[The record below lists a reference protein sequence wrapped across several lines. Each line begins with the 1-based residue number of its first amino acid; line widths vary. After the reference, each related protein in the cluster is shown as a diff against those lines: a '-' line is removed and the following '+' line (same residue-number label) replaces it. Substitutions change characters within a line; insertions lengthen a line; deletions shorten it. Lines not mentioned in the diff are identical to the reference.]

1 MDTRSPQCYIAT
13 TVQEGHMNG
22 VANDW
27 RVRLYTAADIPAYVE
42 LSNLEYPDEP
52 TTVEQEEH
60 WERSYPQENPR
71 LRLAVEDADGHLIA
85 FGESLKPFWAIA
97 PGVYNFYA
105 LAHPQRR
112 GHGIGRE
119 LLARLDAYARGQ
131 GAEKLRTACR
141 ESQAH
146 SIRFL
151 ERAGFSQFGIRFE
164 SAIDLAAFDPDRFA
178 AAFERVAAEG
188 YRLVTLAELR
198 AAHPNFDRELYE
210 VENTTLRDVPLPGGE
225 EFDMSFEQWRKNL
238 DNPTLDPDASFVALH
253 GEQVVG
259 LTMIEQ
265 LKDGPAIT
273 DATGVLREHRNRGVA
288 LALKV
293 KSLAALKASG
303 RAEARTHNDT
313 ANPSIIHLNEKL
325 GYTRLPGWLQWERPL

>member
-1 MDTRSPQCYIAT
+1 
-13 TVQEGHMNG
+13 MNS

-27 RVRLYTAADIPAYVE
+27 RVRMYTAADIPTHVE

-71 LRLAVEDADGHLIA
+71 LRLAVEDAGRRLIA
-85 FGESLKPFWAIA
+85 LGVSLKPFWAIA
-97 PGVYNFYA
+97 PGVYNLFILVGA
-105 LAHPQRR
+105 EWR
-112 GHGIGRE
+112 GRGIGRD
-119 LLARLDAYARGQ
+119 LLARLEDYARGQ
-131 GAEKLRTACR
+131 GAEKLWTDCR
-141 ESQAH
+141 ESQTH

-151 ERAGFSQFGIRFE
+151 EQAGFHQFGIRFE
-164 SAIDLAAFDPDRFA
+164 SAIDLRKLDPDRFA
-178 AAFERVAAEG
+178 GVFERVAAAG
-188 YRLVTLAELR
+188 YRLVTLAELS
-198 AAHPNFDRELYE
+198 AARPGYERELYE
-210 VENTTLRDVPLPGGE
+210 VENTSLRDVPFPGGAT
-225 EFDMSFEQWRKNL
+225 FDLSFDQWRKNL
-238 DNPTLDPDASFVALH
+238 DNPTLDRAASFVALH
-253 GEQVVG
+253 GERVVG
-259 LTMIEQ
+259 LTLIEQ

-293 KSLAALKASG
+293 KSLAALKANG

-325 GYTRLPGWLQWERPL
+325 GYTRLPGWLQWERRL